1 MSNISPKVYAASL
14 GAALATIICA
24 ILAAV
29 GYQPDTV
36 LQGAITIVIVFLL
49 GYLRIDP
56 ARNVRK

>member
-1 MSNISPKVYAASL
+1 MSNISPKVYAASV
-14 GAALATIICA
+14 GAAIATIICA
-24 ILAAV
+24 ILAAI

>member
-36 LQGAITIVIVFLL
+36 LQGAVTIVIVFLL

>member
-36 LQGAITIVIVFLL
+36 LQGAITIVFVFLL

>member
-1 MSNISPKVYAASL
+1 MSNISPKVYAASV

-24 ILAAV
+24 ILTAV

>member
-1 MSNISPKVYAASL
+1 MSNISPKVYAASV

-24 ILAAV
+24 ILAVV
-29 GYQPDTV
+29 GYQADTV

>member
-1 MSNISPKVYAASL
+1 MSNISPKVYAASV

-29 GYQPDTV
+29 GYQPDTM

>member
-1 MSNISPKVYAASL
+1 MSNISPKVYAASV

-24 ILAAV
+24 ILAAI

-56 ARNVRK
+56 ARNVRN

>member
-1 MSNISPKVYAASL
+1 MSNISPKVYAASV

-56 ARNVRK
+56 ARDVRK

>member
-1 MSNISPKVYAASL
+1 MSNISPKVYASSV

>member
-1 MSNISPKVYAASL
+1 MSNISPKVYAASV

-56 ARNVRK
+56 SRNVRK

>member
-1 MSNISPKVYAASL
+1 MSNISPKVYAASV

-24 ILAAV
+24 ILAAI

>member
-1 MSNISPKVYAASL
+1 MSNISPKVYAASV